1 MFKYKNEVGDSLLIN
16 PEAQCTKRKDFP
28 DSLWSLTALKEDPA
42 SKELA
47 EQPKGDRRRKPIMNR
62 CHQKLTFKEPKRT
75 LGN

>member
-1 MFKYKNEVGDSLLIN
+1 MNTHTHTKQLKFK
-16 PEAQCTKRKDFP
+16 
-28 DSLWSLTALKEDPA
+28 LKEDPA